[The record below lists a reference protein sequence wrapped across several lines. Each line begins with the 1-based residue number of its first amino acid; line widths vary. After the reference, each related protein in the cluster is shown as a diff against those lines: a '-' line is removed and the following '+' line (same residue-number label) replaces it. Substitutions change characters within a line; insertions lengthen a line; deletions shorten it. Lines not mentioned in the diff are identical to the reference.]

1 MTPSVSQQTVQPDA
15 GYDYLASVTV
25 AAIPYSEAQN
35 SAGGTTVTI
44 G

>member
-1 MTPSVSQQTVQPDA
+1 MNNYKT
-15 GYDYLASVTV
+15 LALALCLMASGGVM
-25 AAIPYSEAQN
+25 AQN